1 MKRAARILGV
11 VIILV
16 FVVIALR
23 TYFAFVQFWRVE
35 RGFKTV
41 HLGQPRSSVFAKFGR
56 PNYYSG
62 SCGVIH
68 VADKMC
74 ASEYVY
80 SHPFAPL
87 IPDYYIIDFSS
98 DGRVIEANRWTS
110 P

>member
-1 MKRAARILGV
+1 MV
-11 VIILV
+11 VV
-16 FVVIALR
+16 WAGAALR

-35 RGFKTV
+35 RQFKNIQ
-41 HLGQPRSSVFAKFGR
+41 LGQSRSSVFATFGR
-56 PNYYSG
+56 PNYYAG

-68 VADKMC
+68 NPSKTC

-87 IPDYYIIDFSS
+87 IPDYYIVAFSS